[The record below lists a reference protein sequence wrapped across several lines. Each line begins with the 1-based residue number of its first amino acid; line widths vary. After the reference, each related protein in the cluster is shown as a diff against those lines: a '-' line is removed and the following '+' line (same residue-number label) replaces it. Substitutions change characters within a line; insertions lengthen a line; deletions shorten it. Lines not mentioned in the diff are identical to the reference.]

1 MDLPAATGAPPEW
14 RPKAEILKE
23 AKEGGYNEEEL
34 PVRLRKTGM
43 A

>member
-14 RPKAEILKE
+14 GPKAEILKE
-23 AKEGGYNEEEL
+23 AKEGGHDEEEL